1 MSVSEFVELADG
13 RRFGLARYGA
23 ENGRPVLA
31 LHGAPASRIMFDVTD
46 AAAKKLSVQIYCPER
61 PGYGV
66 TPKDKSPTLET
77 RVADLEEIADRLGLQ
92 RFAVLGVSG
101 GGPYA
106 VALAARLGR
115 RVMGLALVSP
125 MGPIAQFMVAK
136 RAGTIGSKYGSV
148 SRGHRLFFL
157 ELPKRKR
164 LLALQS
170 GIGARAFKAAPN
182 SFAKIFAQL
191 LSRSDTKV
199 LSQPHVEKSLV
210 AMTLEA
216 LRHGVGGGMADLAVF
231 SRPWHVDFERITS
244 PAVVFQGTADRIVP
258 VPVSAWLADV
268 IPNCRFEPREG
279 AGHFWV
285 YDHVGEVLKSLA
297 EISD

>member
-13 RRFGLARYGA
+13 RCFGLARYGA
-23 ENGRPVLA
+23 ENGLAVLA

-46 AAAKKLSVQIYCPER
+46 AAAKKLTLQIYCPER

-66 TPKDKSPTLET
+66 TPKDEAPTLET
-77 RVADLEEIADRLGLQ
+77 RVADLEAIADRLGLQ

-115 RVMGLALVSP
+115 RVNGLALVSP
-125 MGPIAQFMVAK
+125 MGPIAQFMAAK
-136 RAGTIGSKYGSV
+136 RAGTIGSEYGSV
-148 SRGHRLFFL
+148 PRGHRLFFL

-164 LLALQS
+164 LLVLQA

-216 LRHGVGGGMADLAVF
+216 LRHGVGGGMADLTIF
-231 SRPWHVDFERITS
+231 SRPWPVHFERITA
-244 PAVVFQGTADRIVP
+244 PAILFQGTADRIVP
-258 VPVSAWLADV
+258 VPVSVWLADL
-268 IPNCRFEPREG
+268 IPNCRFELREG

-285 YDHVGEVLKSLA
+285 YEHVGEVLKSLA

>member
-1 MSVSEFVELADG
+1 MSEFVELADG
-13 RRFGLARYGA
+13 RCFGLARYGA
-23 ENGRPVLA
+23 ENGLAVLA

-46 AAAKKLSVQIYCPER
+46 AAAKKLTLQIYCPER

-66 TPKDKSPTLET
+66 TPKDEAPTLET
-77 RVADLEEIADRLGLQ
+77 RVADLEAIADRLG
-92 RFAVLGVSG
+92 
-101 GGPYA
+101 
-106 VALAARLGR
+106 R
-115 RVMGLALVSP
+115 RVNGLALVSP
-125 MGPIAQFMVAK
+125 MGPIAQFMAAK
-136 RAGTIGSKYGSV
+136 RAGTIGSEYGSV
-148 SRGHRLFFL
+148 PRGHRLFFL

-164 LLALQS
+164 LLVLQA

-216 LRHGVGGGMADLAVF
+216 LRHGVGGGMADLTIF
-231 SRPWHVDFERITS
+231 SRPWPVHFERITA
-244 PAVVFQGTADRIVP
+244 PAILFQGTADRIVP
-258 VPVSAWLADV
+258 VPVSAWLADL
-268 IPNCRFEPREG
+268 IPNCRFELREG

>member
-1 MSVSEFVELADG
+1 
-13 RRFGLARYGA
+13 
-23 ENGRPVLA
+23 
-31 LHGAPASRIMFDVTD
+31 MFDVTD
-46 AAAKKLSVQIYCPER
+46 AAAKKLTLQIYCPER

-66 TPKDKSPTLET
+66 TPKGEAPTLET
-77 RVADLEEIADRLGLQ
+77 RVADLEAIADRLGLQ

-115 RVMGLALVSP
+115 RVNGLALVSP
-125 MGPIAQFMVAK
+125 MGPIAQFMAAK
-136 RAGTIGSKYGSV
+136 RAGTIGSEYGSV
-148 SRGHRLFFL
+148 PRGHRLFFL

-164 LLALQS
+164 LLVLQA

-216 LRHGVGGGMADLAVF
+216 LRHGVGGGMADLTIF
-231 SRPWHVDFERITS
+231 SRPWPVHFERITA
-244 PAVVFQGTADRIVP
+244 PAILFQGTADRIVP
-258 VPVSAWLADV
+258 VPVSVWLADL
-268 IPNCRFEPREG
+268 IPNCRFELREG

>member
-125 MGPIAQFMVAK
+125 MGPIAQFMAAK
-136 RAGTIGSKYGSV
+136 RAGAIGSKYGSV

-164 LLALQS
+164 LMAIQS
-170 GIGARAFKAAPN
+170 GIGARAFKAASIAVVAYIP
-182 SFAKIFAQL
+182 AII
-191 LSRSDTKV
+191 
-199 LSQPHVEKSLV
+199 SLI
-210 AMTLEA
+210 ATPTFC
-216 LRHGVGGGMADLAVF
+216 GPPGSPCGGPVML
-231 SRPWHVDFERITS
+231 IS
-244 PAVVFQGTADRIVP
+244 PADA
-258 VPVSAWLADV
+258 
-268 IPNCRFEPREG
+268 
-279 AGHFWV
+279 
-285 YDHVGEVLKSLA
+285 
-297 EISD
+297 

>member
-1 MSVSEFVELADG
+1 VSVSEFVELADG
-13 RRFGLARYGA
+13 RCFGLARYGA
-23 ENGRPVLA
+23 ENGLAVLA

-46 AAAKKLSVQIYCPER
+46 AAAKKLTLQIYCPER

-66 TPKDKSPTLET
+66 TPKDEAPTLET
-77 RVADLEEIADRLGLQ
+77 RVADLEAIADRLGLQ

-115 RVMGLALVSP
+115 RVNGLALVSP
-125 MGPIAQFMVAK
+125 MGPIAQFMAAK
-136 RAGTIGSKYGSV
+136 RAGTIGSEYGSV
-148 SRGHRLFFL
+148 PRGHRLFFL

-164 LLALQS
+164 LLVLQA

-216 LRHGVGGGMADLAVF
+216 LRHGVGGGMADLTIF
-231 SRPWHVDFERITS
+231 SRPWPVHFERITA
-244 PAVVFQGTADRIVP
+244 PAILFQGTADRIVP
-258 VPVSAWLADV
+258 VPVSVWLADL
-268 IPNCRFEPREG
+268 IPNCRFELREG

>member
-13 RRFGLARYGA
+13 RCFGLARYGA
-23 ENGRPVLA
+23 ENGLAVLA

-46 AAAKKLSVQIYCPER
+46 AAAKKLTLQIYCPER

-66 TPKDKSPTLET
+66 TPKDEAPTLET
-77 RVADLEEIADRLGLQ
+77 RVADLEAIADRLGLQ

-115 RVMGLALVSP
+115 RVNGLALVSP
-125 MGPIAQFMVAK
+125 MGPIAQFMAAK
-136 RAGTIGSKYGSV
+136 RAGTIGSEYGSV
-148 SRGHRLFFL
+148 PRGHRLFFL

-164 LLALQS
+164 LLVLQA

-216 LRHGVGGGMADLAVF
+216 LRHGVGGGMADLTIF
-231 SRPWHVDFERITS
+231 SRPWPVHFERITA
-244 PAVVFQGTADRIVP
+244 PAILFQGTADRIVP
-258 VPVSAWLADV
+258 VPVSVWLADL
-268 IPNCRFEPREG
+268 IPNCRFELREG